1 MYHLK
6 PCHYFM
12 FYVQDDIVTPILRTM
27 IETLVSAAGDSS
39 SFKTVKDNDI
49 YKDAFPPGSS
59 NSPLSMAWGFIQ
71 VCDPFSQGSA
81 LSSVR
86 LGVIQIAYQIVGSF
100 LHGSDCSQE
109 VKDANDGLCGE
120 LPSMKNEVL
129 PIKET
134 RGGEDS
140 QIFMASGCDSG
151 ECMSVAE
158 KTPSIYIT

>member
-1 MYHLK
+1 
-6 PCHYFM
+6 M
-12 FYVQDDIVTPILRTM
+12 FYVQDDIVTPILKTM
-27 IETLVSAAGDSS
+27 IEKLVSAAGSSS
-39 SFKTVKDNDI
+39 SFAKVLDNDI
-49 YKDAFPPGSS
+49 YKDAFPQEAE
-59 NSPLSMAWGFIQ
+59 NSPLIMPWGFIQ
-71 VCDPFSQGSA
+71 EFDPFSQDSA

-86 LGVIQIAYQIVGSF
+86 LGVIHIAYQIVGAF
-100 LHGSDCSQE
+100 LHGSDCSQD

-158 KTPSIYIT
+158 QTPSIYIT